1 MAHPEPP
8 APTSTPNHAASNN
21 AAGNNAVPNNADP
34 ATAAP
39 NHAANDGRPAE
50 LRPPIVTV
58 VLVRHGRSTANTA
71 GILAGRT
78 PGVNLDDYGQGQA
91 AAISDRLAGTR
102 FDRLISSPLE
112 RCRQTLAPFSA
123 STGLQVEIDD
133 RFAEVDYG
141 DWSGRALKDLGS
153 EPLWR
158 TVQQHPSAAVFP
170 GGEGLATVSA
180 RAAEAIRDIRAAAA
194 NQTQRDQTQQNVT
207 VLVCSHGDVIKSILA
222 DALGMHLD
230 AFQRIVVAPASISVI
245 RYTPLRP
252 FVERVND
259 TGDLGSISPY
269 PTAKE
274 PTDAPP
280 ADASVSPDT
289 AVAETSSDAVPGGV
303 VR

>member
-1 MAHPEPP
+1 MTHPEPP
-8 APTSTPNHAASNN
+8 AASAATPP
-21 AAGNNAVPNNADP
+21 PN
-34 ATAAP
+34 TAAP
-39 NHAANDGRPAE
+39 NNAAPHTAPHPAANDGRPAE
-50 LRPPIVTV
+50 MRPPIVTV

-78 PGVNLDDYGQGQA
+78 PGVNLDDYGRDQA

-102 FDRLISSPLE
+102 FDRLVSSPLE

-123 STGLQVEIDD
+123 SSGLQIEIDD

-141 DWSGRALKDLGS
+141 DWSGRQLKDLGS

-170 GGEGLATVSA
+170 GGEGLAAVAA
-180 RAAEAIRDIRAAAA
+180 RAAAGIRDIRGSAVPNLA
-194 NQTQRDQTQQNVT
+194 QQNEAQQNQAQQNLT
-207 VLVCSHGDVIKSILA
+207 VLVCSHGDVIKAILA

-269 PTAKE
+269 PTPE
-274 PTDAPP
+274 VSSGSPPTDGSA
-280 ADASVSPDT
+280 APDT
-289 AVAETSSDAVPGGV
+289 AAEQSSSDAVPGGV

>member
-1 MAHPEPP
+1 M
-8 APTSTPNHAASNN
+8 
-21 AAGNNAVPNNADP
+21 
-34 ATAAP
+34 
-39 NHAANDGRPAE
+39 
-50 LRPPIVTV
+50 
-58 VLVRHGRSTANTA
+58 LVRHGRSTANIA

-78 PGVNLDDYGQGQA
+78 PGVNLDEYGQGQA
-91 AAISDRLAGTR
+91 AAIADRLAGTR

-123 STGLQVEIDD
+123 ASGLPVEIDD

-141 DWSGRALKDLGS
+141 DWSGRELKDLGA

-170 GGEGLATVSA
+170 GGEGLAAVSA
-180 RAAEAIRDIRAAAA
+180 RAAAAIRDIRGSAVDHQKQA
-194 NQTQRDQTQQNVT
+194 NQAQENQT

-252 FVERVND
+252 FVERIND

-269 PTAKE
+269 PAAKE
-274 PTDAPP
+274 PAATPT
-280 ADASVSPDT
+280 ADAATGSDT
-289 AVAETSSDAVPGGV
+289 ASADPSSDAVPGGV

>member
-8 APTSTPNHAASNN
+8 SANHAAPDQAS
-21 AAGNNAVPNNADP
+21 
-34 ATAAP
+34 TAS
-39 NHAANDGRPAE
+39 ANEGRPAE

-123 STGLQVEIDD
+123 SSGLPVEIDD

-141 DWSGRALKDLGS
+141 DWAGRELKDLGA

-170 GGEGLATVSA
+170 GGEGLAAVSA
-180 RAAEAIRDIRAAAA
+180 RAAAAIRDIRGSAVHNRRQ
-194 NQTQRDQTQQNVT
+194 NQTQENQT

-269 PTAKE
+269 PTPKE
-274 PTDAPP
+274 PPEAAP
-280 ADASVSPDT
+280 ADAANGSNA
-289 AVAETSSDAVPGGV
+289 AVADTSSDAVLGGV

>member
-8 APTSTPNHAASNN
+8 AANSAPPNDR
-21 AAGNNAVPNNADP
+21 GLELRPPNE
-34 ATAAP
+34 
-39 NHAANDGRPAE
+39 GRPAE

-123 STGLQVEIDD
+123 SSGLPVEIDD

-141 DWSGRALKDLGS
+141 DWSGRELKDLGA

-170 GGEGLATVSA
+170 GGEGLAAVSA
-180 RAAEAIRDIRAAAA
+180 RAAAAIRDIRGSAGH
-194 NQTQRDQTQQNVT
+194 QTQNQAQQNQT

-274 PTDAPP
+274 AAETAP
-280 ADASVSPDT
+280 ADAAAASDT
-289 AVAETSSDAVPGGV
+289 AAAETSSDAVLGGV

>member
-1 MAHPEPP
+1 MT
-8 APTSTPNHAASNN
+8 APDPIHAGVTNT
-21 AAGNNAVPNNADP
+21 AVPNG
-34 ATAAP
+34 AAP
-39 NHAANDGRPAE
+39 HPAANDGRPAE

-78 PGVNLDDYGQGQA
+78 PGVNLDEYGQGQA
-91 AAISDRLAGTR
+91 SSISERLAGTR
-102 FDRLISSPLE
+102 FDRLISSPLD

-123 STGLQVEIDD
+123 SSGLPVEIDD

-141 DWSGRALKDLGS
+141 DWAGRPLHELGA

-158 TVQQHPSAAVFP
+158 TVQQHASAAVFP
-170 GGEGLATVSA
+170 GGEGLAAVSA
-180 RAAEAIRDIRAAAA
+180 RAAAAIRDIRGSVEPHQTQPHQTQP
-194 NQTQRDQTQQNVT
+194 NQTQPNQT
-207 VLVCSHGDVIKSILA
+207 VLVCSHGDVIKAILA

-245 RYTPLRP
+245 RYTALRP

-269 PTAKE
+269 PTADPASAE
-274 PTDAPP
+274 PAATPDA
-280 ADASVSPDT
+280 T
-289 AVAETSSDAVPGGV
+289 AAQASSDAVPGGV
-303 VR
+303 VS

>member
-8 APTSTPNHAASNN
+8 PPNGAMPNTATPNTATPNDGAS
-21 AAGNNAVPNNADP
+21 
-34 ATAAP
+34 
-39 NHAANDGRPAE
+39 NHAANEGRPAE

-78 PGVNLDDYGQGQA
+78 PGVNLDDYGLGQA

-123 STGLQVEIDD
+123 SSGLPVEIDD

-141 DWSGRALKDLGS
+141 DWAGRELKDLGA

-170 GGEGLATVSA
+170 GGEGLAAVSA
-180 RAAEAIRDIRAAAA
+180 RAAAAIRDIRGSAEHHQTQA
-194 NQTQRDQTQQNVT
+194 NQTQQNQT

-269 PTAKE
+269 PTAIQAPE
-274 PTDAPP
+274 APP
-280 ADASVSPDT
+280 ADAANGSNA

>member
-1 MAHPEPP
+1 MP
-8 APTSTPNHAASNN
+8 
-21 AAGNNAVPNNADP
+21 
-34 ATAAP
+34 
-39 NHAANDGRPAE
+39 ANDGRPAE

-78 PGVNLDDYGQGQA
+78 PGVTLDEYGQNQA
-91 AAISDRLAGTR
+91 SAISDRLAGTR

-123 STGLQVEIDD
+123 SSGLQVEIDD

-141 DWSGRALKDLGS
+141 DWTGRLLKDLGS

-170 GGEGLATVSA
+170 DGEGLAEVSA
-180 RAAEAIRDIRAAAA
+180 RAAAAIRDVRASSEH
-194 NQTQRDQTQQNVT
+194 DQT

-269 PTAKE
+269 PDREGA
-274 PTDAPP
+274 DRHP
-280 ADASVSPDT
+280 AGRCGATGTTGPQRRRPRTPCRAEQSAEGA
-289 AVAETSSDAVPGGV
+289 AVCRTPQPA
-303 VR
+303 